1 MMEFHFL
8 SWITDSI
15 AISAYVVAQDSDV
28 LDLEHVDSIVSL
40 GELHP
45 TESGVRHLEW
55 IRKFYDG
62 EEAVDVRDESISRA
76 VDSVIR
82 LSSRGRVLVHCA
94 AGVSRSPGVV
104 MLSLC
109 TRDGMSWE
117 DAKRLVTEK
126 RPVANVHPV
135 LERRLVSWLDANRAG
150 RRKDSG

>member
-1 MMEFHFL
+1 
-8 SWITDSI
+8 
-15 AISAYVVAQDSDV
+15 
-28 LDLEHVDSIVSL
+28 
-40 GELHP
+40 
-45 TESGVRHLEW
+45 
-55 IRKFYDG
+55 
-62 EEAVDVRDESISRA
+62 
-76 VDSVIR
+76 
-82 LSSRGRVLVHCA
+82 
-94 AGVSRSPGVV
+94 